1 MNNESSSSPCLL
13 DSGESFDSSYLPDYA
28 GARTMKILAANT
40 VIYCQHDR
48 WPASVHF
55 YRDVLQLAI
64 SFQKDDW
71 FIEFVV
77 NGAAHLSIADASRC
91 TIPPGNGAG
100 LTLSFFVQDL
110 RAAEALF
117 KEHDI
122 PTTEIKAKGWRA
134 PYFYV
139 YDPEGT
145 RIEFWTR
152 NLTPAPAA

>member
-1 MNNESSSSPCLL
+1 MSKPTASPTCLL
-13 DSGESFDSSYLPDYA
+13 DSEEDFDPAYLPDY
-28 GARTMKILAANT
+28 GSRHMKILAANT
-40 VIYCQHDR
+40 IIYCNK
-48 WPASVHF
+48 WSESVHF

-77 NGAAHLSIADASRC
+77 NGAAHLSIADAARC
-91 TIPPGNGAG
+91 TIPPGNGIG

-110 RAAEALF
+110 RATQ
-117 KEHDI
+117 DI
-122 PTTEIKAKGWRA
+122 FTQHKIETTEIKAKGWRA

-139 YDPEGT
+139 HDPEGT

-152 NLTPAPAA
+152 NLK